1 MQTDNEKMLQ
11 EIVQNTEMGKNTLD
25 ELMGLTHDQKLKDEM
40 MRQKREY
47 RRFNQAAHTALDAIG
62 AEAHG
67 QSAAARMSVSMGIR
81 TRTMMDKSTRNLAT
95 MLAEGSGQGVL
106 SCMAPGP
113 CSSAMNWAASKARP
127 SRPGA
132 VSCKKPS
139 PLLGEGGHRPD
150 EGRACRYNPFMGNN
164 GKPAPHQ
171 SASQTAS
178 PSGEA
183 SLLTISDRPL

>member
-1 MQTDNEKMLQ
+1 
-11 EIVQNTEMGKNTLD
+11 MGKNTLD

-47 RRFNQAAHTALDAIG
+47 RRFNQAAHGAGCHRGRGPRPERRCQDEREHGHPHPDDDGQIDPQPGHNAGRGQRPGCAGLQARRERLPTA
-62 AEAHG
+62 
-67 QSAAARMSVSMGIR
+67 S
-81 TRTMMDKSTRNLAT
+81 
-95 MLAEGSGQGVL
+95 
-106 SCMAPGP
+106 PGP

-139 PLLGEGGHRPD
+139 PLGEGDRRPD

-178 PSGEA
+178 PSG
-183 SLLTISDRPL
+183 SLFTTISDRPL